1 MIVNGK
7 QYEIHWAHA
16 NFQKRQS
23 NSEAKNIR
31 PDSNS
36 ANITNGS
43 DVAPLQHQYSVAI
56 SGDDCF
62 QHMNFDLKKQR

>member
-1 MIVNGK
+1 MQIFRV
-7 QYEIHWAHA
+7 H
-16 NFQKRQS
+16 
-23 NSEAKNIR
+23 NSEPNNIR
-31 PDSNS
+31 PGSNS
-36 ANITNGS
+36 ANITTRS

>member
-1 MIVNGK
+1 MTVQKICMF
-7 QYEIHWAHA
+7 YA
-16 NFQKRQS
+16 NFQRRQS
-23 NSEAKNIR
+23 NSEPNNFR
-31 PDSNS
+31 SDPNS
-36 ANITNGS
+36 ANLTNRS